1 MKHHPTKNL
10 IQGLTFSLLASLGS
24 ASPAIA
30 EDGIEVFGPLDGSFG
45 DIQGRNIIEVMA
57 TARWRAATWAS
68 SFVNWSCP

>member
-10 IQGLTFSLLASLGS
+10 IQGLTFSLVASLGS

-45 DIQGRNIIEVMA
+45 DIQGRNIIDLDGDGQVA
-57 TARWRAATWAS
+57 GS
-68 SFVNWSCP
+68 DLGILFVNWNCP

>member
-10 IQGLTFSLLASLGS
+10 IQGLAFSLLASLGS

-45 DIQGRNIIEVMA
+45 DIQGRNIIDLDGDGQVA
-57 TARWRAATWAS
+57 GS
-68 SFVNWSCP
+68 DLGILFVNWSCP